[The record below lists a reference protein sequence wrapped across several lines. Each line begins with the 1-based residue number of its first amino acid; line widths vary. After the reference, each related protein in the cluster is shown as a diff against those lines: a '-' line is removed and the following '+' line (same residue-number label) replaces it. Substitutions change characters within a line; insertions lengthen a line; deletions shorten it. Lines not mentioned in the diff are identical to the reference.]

1 MNNPPTSLVGF
12 GTLGHDGVTMIANIS
27 VEQETHLVA
36 LARSGDEG
44 AFTELVEPLRRPLFA
59 YVYRMVTLRQD
70 AEDLLQDVL
79 VRVLQSLPT
88 FRGEARF
95 KTWLF
100 GIATHVCMDHLRA
113 KKRWRV
119 EAQLYGQLD
128 TEGDENKL
136 ENLEALIHSPDFVFE
151 MREHIAFCFSC
162 IGRTL
167 KPDEQAAIMLREVLG
182 FSNQESATM
191 LEVSEPVF
199 RHRLASAR
207 SKMIRSY
214 DGLCQLINK
223 TGVCWQCKGL
233 QEFAGPGHCGQELV
247 QIEVAPGV
255 DVTPDSLFDAR
266 LKIVRDTGF
275 PESKTR
281 RMHDLFFD
289 GLTQRE
295 QNRPD

>member
-1 MNNPPTSLVGF
+1 MLNQIP
-12 GTLGHDGVTMIANIS
+12 I
-27 VEQETHLVA
+27 EQEAQLVERA
-36 LARSGDEG
+36 AHGDDY
-44 AFTELVEPLRRPLFA
+44 AFGELVEPLRKPLFS
-59 YVYRMVTLRQD
+59 YIYRMVTLRQD

-79 VRVLQSLPT
+79 VRVLQSLPG

-119 EAQLYGQLD
+119 DAQLYGQHETEADEEAVAKLD
-128 TEGDENKL
+128 SL
-136 ENLEALIHSPDFVFE
+136 LHSPDFVFE

-162 IGRTL
+162 ISRTL
-167 KPDEQAAIMLREVLG
+167 EPDEQAAIMLREVLG
-182 FSNQESATM
+182 FSNQEAAAM

-199 RHRLASAR
+199 RHRLSSAR
-207 SKMIRSY
+207 STMIGSY
-214 DGLCQLINK
+214 EGLCQLINK

-233 QEFAGPGHCGQELV
+233 QEFAGPGHSGHALV

-255 DVTPDSLFDAR
+255 EVTPDSLFAAR
-266 LKIVRDTGF
+266 LTIVRDTGF

-281 RMHDLFFD
+281 KMHDLFFE
-289 GLTQRE
+289 GLTRRE
-295 QNRPD
+295 ENRAD

>member
-1 MNNPPTSLVGF
+1 MLNQIP
-12 GTLGHDGVTMIANIS
+12 I
-27 VEQETHLVA
+27 EQEAQLVER
-36 LARSGDEG
+36 ARSGDEA
-44 AFTELVEPLRRPLFA
+44 AFTELVEPLRQPLFA

-79 VRVLQSLPT
+79 VRVLQSLPS

-113 KKRWRV
+113 KKRWSV
-119 EAQLYGQLD
+119 EAQLHGQHD
-128 TEGDENKL
+128 TEADPNQMATL
-136 ENLEALIHSPDFVFE
+136 DALIHSPDFVFE

-162 IGRTL
+162 ISRTL
-167 KPDEQAAIMLREVLG
+167 EPEEQAAIMLREVLG
-182 FSNQESATM
+182 FSNQEAAAM

-199 RHRLASAR
+199 RHRLSSAR
-207 SKMIRSY
+207 SKMIGSY

-233 QEFAGPGHCGQELV
+233 QQFAGAGHSGQELV

-255 DVTPDSLFDAR
+255 DVTPESLFDAR

-281 RMHDLFFD
+281 RMHDLFFE
-289 GLTQRE
+289 GITRRE
-295 QNRPD
+295 EKRPG

>member
-1 MNNPPTSLVGF
+1 MTPYLS
-12 GTLGHDGVTMIANIS
+12 I
-27 VEQETHLVA
+27 EQETHLVERA
-36 LARSGDEG
+36 CLGDEG
-44 AFTELVEPLRRPLFA
+44 AFTELVEPLRKPLFA

-79 VRVLQSLPT
+79 VRVLQSLPS

-100 GIATHVCMDHLRA
+100 GIATHVCMDHLRS

-119 EAQLYGQLD
+119 EAQLYGQYE
-128 TEGDENKL
+128 TEADQTELTKL
-136 ENLEALIHSPDFVFE
+136 ASLLHSPDFVFE

-162 IGRTL
+162 ISRTL
-167 KPDEQAAIMLREVLG
+167 EPDEQAAIMLREVLG
-182 FSNQESATM
+182 FSNQEAATM
-191 LEVSEPVF
+191 LEVSEPVL
-199 RHRLASAR
+199 RHRLSSAR
-207 SKMIRSY
+207 SKMIGSY

-233 QEFAGPGHCGQELV
+233 QEFAGPGHSAQELV

-266 LKIVRDTGF
+266 LKIVRETGF

-281 RMHDLFFD
+281 KMHDLFFD
-289 GLTQRE
+289 GLTHRE
-295 QNRPD
+295 ENRA

>member
-1 MNNPPTSLVGF
+1 MLNQIP
-12 GTLGHDGVTMIANIS
+12 I
-27 VEQETHLVA
+27 EQEAQLVER
-36 LARSGDEG
+36 ARLGDKA

-79 VRVLQSLPT
+79 VRVLQSLPS

-100 GIATHVCMDHLRA
+100 GIATHVCMDHLRT

-119 EAQLYGQLD
+119 EAQLYGQQD
-128 TEGDENKL
+128 TEADANEMATL
-136 ENLEALIHSPDFVFE
+136 DALMHSPDFVFE

-162 IGRTL
+162 ISRTL
-167 KPDEQAAIMLREVLG
+167 EPEEQAAIMLREVLG
-182 FSNQESATM
+182 FSNQEGAAM
-191 LEVSEPVF
+191 MEVSEPVF
-199 RHRLASAR
+199 RHRLSSAR
-207 SKMIRSY
+207 SKMVASY

-233 QEFAGPGHCGQELV
+233 QQFAGPDHSGKELI

-255 DVTPDSLFDAR
+255 EVTPDSLFDSR
-266 LKIVRDTGF
+266 LAIVRGSGF

-281 RMHDLFFD
+281 KMHDLFFE
-289 GLTQRE
+289 GLTRRE
-295 QNRPD
+295 EDRA

>member
-1 MNNPPTSLVGF
+1 MLNQIP
-12 GTLGHDGVTMIANIS
+12 I
-27 VEQETHLVA
+27 EQEAQLVER
-36 LARSGDEG
+36 ARLGDET
-44 AFTELVEPLRRPLFA
+44 AFTELVEPLRQPLFS
-59 YVYRMVTLRQD
+59 YIYRMVTLPQD

-79 VRVLQSLPT
+79 VRVLQSLPS

-100 GIATHVCMDHLRA
+100 GIATHVCMDHLRT

-119 EAQLYGQLD
+119 EAQLHGQHD
-128 TEGDENKL
+128 TEADANEMATL
-136 ENLEALIHSPDFVFE
+136 DALMHSPDFVFE

-167 KPDEQAAIMLREVLG
+167 EPVEQAAIMLREVLG
-182 FSNQESATM
+182 FSNQEGAAM

-199 RHRLASAR
+199 RHRLSSAR
-207 SKMIRSY
+207 AKMIGSY

-233 QEFAGPGHCGQELV
+233 QQFAGAGHSGQELV

-255 DVTPDSLFDAR
+255 DVTPESLFDAR
-266 LKIVRDTGF
+266 LKIVRETGF
-275 PESKTR
+275 PDSKTGK
-281 RMHDLFFD
+281 MHDRFFE

-295 QNRPD
+295 ENRPD

>member
-1 MNNPPTSLVGF
+1 
-12 GTLGHDGVTMIANIS
+12 MIPNIS

-36 LARSGDEG
+36 LARSGDED
-44 AFTELVEPLRRPLFA
+44 AFTELVEPFRRPLFA

-79 VRVLQSLPT
+79 VRVLQSLPS

-100 GIATHVCMDHLRA
+100 GIATHACMDHLRA

-119 EAQLYGQLD
+119 EAQLYGQQN
-128 TEGDENKL
+128 TEGDEGKL
-136 ENLEALIHSPDFVFE
+136 ESLEALIHSPDFVFE

-162 IGRTL
+162 ISRTL
-167 KPDEQAAIMLREVLG
+167 EPDEQAAIMLREVLD
-182 FSNQESATM
+182 FSNQESAAM

-199 RHRLASAR
+199 RHRLSSAR
-207 SKMIRSY
+207 SKMISSY

-233 QEFAGPGHCGQELV
+233 QEFAGAGHCGPELV

-255 DVTPDSLFDAR
+255 DVTADTLFDAR
-266 LKIVRDTGF
+266 LKIVRETGF
-275 PESKTR
+275 PESQTR
-281 RMHDLFFD
+281 KMHDLFFE
-289 GLTQRE
+289 GLTLQE
-295 QNRPD
+295 ENPAD

>member
-1 MNNPPTSLVGF
+1 MLPQ
-12 GTLGHDGVTMIANIS
+12 IS
-27 VEQETHLVA
+27 IEQETTLVA
-36 LARSGDEG
+36 RARSGDEG
-44 AFTELVEPLRRPLFA
+44 AFTELVEPLRQPLFA

-100 GIATHVCMDHLRA
+100 GIATHVCMDHLRS

-119 EAQLYGQLD
+119 EAQLYGQYE
-128 TEGDENKL
+128 TEADENEIAKL
-136 ENLEALIHSPDFVFE
+136 DSLIHSPEFLFE

-162 IGRTL
+162 ISRTL
-167 KPDEQAAIMLREVLG
+167 EPVEQASIMLREVLG
-182 FSNQESATM
+182 FSNQEAAEM

-199 RHRLASAR
+199 RHRLSSAR
-207 SKMIRSY
+207 SKMIGSY

-233 QEFAGPGHCGQELV
+233 QEFAGPGHNGQDLV

-255 DVTPDSLFDAR
+255 GVTPDSLFDAR
-266 LKIVRDTGF
+266 LNIVRETGF

-281 RMHDLFFD
+281 KMHDLFFE
-289 GLTQRE
+289 GLTRRE
-295 QNRPD
+295 ENRPD

>member
-1 MNNPPTSLVGF
+1 M
-12 GTLGHDGVTMIANIS
+12 MIPNIS
-27 VEQETHLVA
+27 IEQETHLVA
-36 LARSGDEG
+36 RARSGDEG

-79 VRVLQSLPT
+79 VRVLQSLPS

-100 GIATHVCMDHLRA
+100 GIATHVCMDHLRS
-113 KKRWRV
+113 KKRWRA
-119 EAQLYGQLD
+119 EAQLYGQYETEADQNEMAKLD
-128 TEGDENKL
+128 SL
-136 ENLEALIHSPDFVFE
+136 LHSPDFVFE

-162 IGRTL
+162 ISRTL
-167 KPDEQAAIMLREVLG
+167 EPDEQAAIMLREVLG
-182 FSNQESATM
+182 FSNQEAATM

-199 RHRLASAR
+199 RHRLSSAR
-207 SKMIRSY
+207 SKMIGSY

-233 QEFAGPGHCGQELV
+233 QEFAGPGHSGQELV
-247 QIEVAPGV
+247 QIEVAPGI

-266 LKIVRDTGF
+266 LNIVRETGF

-281 RMHDLFFD
+281 KMHDLFFE
-289 GLTQRE
+289 GLTRRE
-295 QNRPD
+295 ESRP